1 MLALKFEARKSINE
15 TNLLHYRFTP
25 FEVNY
30 FHVNI
35 IYIYTSF
42 DTRAMPRVIF
52 FCIKNIKKNKKIK
65 ILGFS
70 AKLYPIILGLAATP
84 DLRVIFIILIV
95 KLNLHDPSLSE
106 SGCNTGPT
114 NIGCGSGYKVVS

>member
-1 MLALKFEARKSINE
+1 MGLGTVFSPSPL
-15 TNLLHYRFTP
+15 
-25 FEVNY
+25 
-30 FHVNI
+30 
-35 IYIYTSF
+35 YIYTSF

-52 FCIKNIKKNKKIK
+52 FCIKHIKKNKKIK

-84 DLRVIFIILIV
+84 DLRVIFIILII

-106 SGCNTGPT
+106 SGCNIGPT
-114 NIGCGSGYKVVS
+114 NTGCGSGYKVVS